1 MYPLLV
7 KDGLI
12 APTWSLCGLFGF
24 SSYLLLPSVN
34 TQSTHFTTKV
44 MVSTI
49 SLTIIILA
57 CLYVGRVGTVEPP
70 NKENCGTNLCYVFFY
85 L

>member
-1 MYPLLV
+1 MTSIIIPVFFDDPYPFSMYPLLV

-12 APTWSLCGLFGF
+12 APAWSLCGLFGF

-34 TQSTHFTTKV
+34 TQSTRFTTKV

-49 SLTIIILA
+49 LLAIIILA
-57 CLYVGRVGTVEPP
+57 
-70 NKENCGTNLCYVFFY
+70 
-85 L
+85 

>member
-1 MYPLLV
+1 MIINFIPVFFDDLYISLYTFSMYPLLV

-24 SSYLLLPSVN
+24 SSYLLLPNVN

-57 CLYVGRVGTVEPP
+57 
-70 NKENCGTNLCYVFFY
+70 
-85 L
+85 